1 MTSEEGFSLREI
13 ITDLPKIE
21 LHVHIEGSTQPET
34 LLQLAQRN
42 GISLPASDVAG
53 LREWFKFRN
62 FEHFVEIYV
71 SASKCI
77 RKPEDLEL
85 LAEEFARGQAVQNIL
100 YTEAHFTAMTIHRY
114 SGIPWSEQLDALTR
128 GFSKVPETKVNLIL
142 DIVRGYPVEEGETIA
157 QWCVDG
163 LGKGVVAIGLSGF
176 ETQDPIALHKHSYR
190 TAKAA
195 GLKCT
200 AHAGETGGAPAIRE
214 ALEDALADRIG
225 HGVRCLEDPQLVQEL
240 REKQIHLEVNPTSNV
255 SLGIFPSLEKHPL
268 PILMDEGLS
277 VSINSDDP
285 PYFNTTLTD
294 EWIRCAEEFEFSTDI
309 LFSLCQGAV
318 NKSFLGDE
326 EKSVLRKTIS
336 ETWEG

>member
-1 MTSEEGFSLREI
+1 MTSEEEFSLREI
-13 ITDLPKIE
+13 ITDLPKVE
-21 LHVHIEGSTQPET
+21 LHVHVEGSIQPET

-42 GISLPASDVAG
+42 KIELPATDVAG
-53 LREWFKFRN
+53 LRDWFKFRD
-62 FEHFVEIYV
+62 FKHFVEVYV
-71 SASKCI
+71 AASKCI

-85 LAEEFARGQAVQNIL
+85 IAEEFARNQAKQNIL

-114 SGIPWSEQLDALTR
+114 SGIPWNEQHDALLR
-128 GFSKVPETKVNLIL
+128 GFNKVQDTKVNLIL
-142 DIVRGYPVEEGETIA
+142 DIVRSFTVDEGETIA
-157 QWCVDG
+157 QWCIDG
-163 LGKGVVAIGLSGF
+163 RGEGVVAIGLSGF
-176 ETQDPIALHKHSYR
+176 EGTDPVAVHKPSFKS
-190 TAKAA
+190 AKDA
-195 GLKCT
+195 GLFCT
-200 AHAGETGGAPAIRE
+200 AHAGENGGAQSIRE
-214 ALEDALADRIG
+214 ALDDAFADRIG
-225 HGVRCLEDPQLVQEL
+225 HGVRCIEDPQLVQEL

-318 NKSFLGDE
+318 NKSFLDDAT
-326 EKSVLRKTIS
+326 KTTLRKTIS
-336 ETWEG
+336 ETWED